1 VTEAYSAQLMAE
13 GVQCKHFLPRD
24 SIYSLSARAEAS
36 GKGIDFMSPKAVARF
51 DFHLQELVYS
61 RFHIADVAL
70 KGALKNTLLTANLT
84 SNNELVKLTADA
96 GYHFRRSYTDAS
108 LLLNVEEIDWYKL
121 GYFPRPM
128 KKPFAFQLE
137 GQSVKTLCK

>member
-1 VTEAYSAQLMAE
+1 MYAIRSYYAE
-13 GVQCKHFLPRD
+13 GVQVKHFLPLD

-96 GYHFRRSYTDAS
+96 GYVITSYSIHYTKLYDYQLLPGDLQHKSRRT
-108 LLLNVEEIDWYKL
+108 I
-121 GYFPRPM
+121 
-128 KKPFAFQLE
+128 
-137 GQSVKTLCK
+137 